1 MSTLSP
7 RKRSELLSQ
16 YADGMIDD
24 TDRTIVEELLASDPS
39 AKQELSE
46 LLRLK
51 SLLGGARR
59 LEPDIGFWTRLSMR
73 LEDERQEAQNLLPFP
88 KRYIPHVATTV
99 TLVVAV
105 FGFVAISNRMPIM
118 AFFSKQSQAVKEA
131 VEQGVLQGS
140 VLPLFA
146 NVDKDQALQFS
157 LFGELPLD
165 DSTQTTL
172 RVDESTDS
180 GYRIEVGK
188 QTRRQV
194 RPVTFD
200 RFVDEVRP
208 TVDQRRVIDSL
219 LALAQER
226 IAGSVLV
233 GSDDAFAVDPELPHL
248 NRIIVTGI
256 ASCLEPPQRRRFERL
271 LAVNEAPYAV
281 SMEVAAPAVEPSQVF
296 SKLRRHR
303 PDQFMV
309 ITPDT
314 AVVARVRLDLDSLR
328 RLMEFDIQRME
339 SRRRVLFERIE
350 AGEFRW
356 SSRPPTTL
364 TADSMAFFPEGDF
377 IRVEV
382 GRSAE
387 ELPAE
392 FRVMVTP
399 RARERS
405 SGGSVHIQ
413 VFAPSPP
420 APRVREVPPI
430 LPGRDSTR

>member
-16 YADGMIDD
+16 YADGMIADK
-24 TDRTIVEELLASDPS
+24 DRTIVEELLASDPS

-59 LEPDIGFWTRLSMR
+59 LEPNIGFWTRLSMR

-105 FGFVAISNRMPIM
+105 FGFFAISNRMPIM
-118 AFFSKQSQAVKEA
+118 AFFSKQSQA
-131 VEQGVLQGS
+131 

-271 LAVNEAPYAV
+271 LAVHEAPYAV
-281 SMEVAAPAVEPSQVF
+281 SMEAKAPAVEPSQVF

-364 TADSMAFFPEGDF
+364 SADSMAFFPEGDF

-399 RARERS
+399 RTRERS